1 MHASSVSKSAAC
13 SHVTCSASAAL
24 ISIAA
29 LPKREHSQLVRES
42 NGVRPESDA
51 EALTKSGRMA
61 VKTLILLALS
71 VSAQRTRLDV
81 HTDND
86 NDTHSGKLNVY
97 GAPLKK
103 CSGPG
108 MALTGFTREGTCT
121 DRVDDA
127 GSHHI
132 CIEMDS
138 VDGGNFCE
146 VTGQPNW
153 CDDYMQCDG
162 KRGLCPV
169 QHWCVCEWAFASYIT
184 RAGGCDK
191 IQSID
196 CEATNRWAYLHY
208 QQKGASEALAC
219 LESRCGLGG
228 TSD

>member
-1 MHASSVSKSAAC
+1 MTAKAF
-13 SHVTCSASAAL
+13 
-24 ISIAA
+24 
-29 LPKREHSQLVRES
+29 
-42 NGVRPESDA
+42 
-51 EALTKSGRMA
+51 
-61 VKTLILLALS
+61 ILLALS
-71 VSAQRTRLDV
+71 SAAHGQHSRLDV

-184 RAGGCDK
+184 RAGGCEK

>member
-1 MHASSVSKSAAC
+1 MK
-13 SHVTCSASAAL
+13 
-24 ISIAA
+24 
-29 LPKREHSQLVRES
+29 KLVH
-42 NGVRPESDA
+42 
-51 EALTKSGRMA
+51 
-61 VKTLILLALS
+61 
-71 VSAQRTRLDV
+71 VSAQ
-81 HTDND
+81 N
-86 NDTHSGKLNVY
+86 
-97 GAPLKK
+97 
-103 CSGPG
+103 
-108 MALTGFTREGTCT
+108 
-121 DRVDDA
+121 DDA
-127 GSHHI
+127 GSHHV
-132 CIEMDS
+132 CIDMKS
-138 VDGGNFCE
+138 NVGGNFCE

>member
-1 MHASSVSKSAAC
+1 
-13 SHVTCSASAAL
+13 
-24 ISIAA
+24 
-29 LPKREHSQLVRES
+29 
-42 NGVRPESDA
+42 
-51 EALTKSGRMA
+51 MA

-71 VSAQRTRLDV
+71 VSAQRPRLDV

>member
-1 MHASSVSKSAAC
+1 M
-13 SHVTCSASAAL
+13 
-24 ISIAA
+24 
-29 LPKREHSQLVRES
+29 
-42 NGVRPESDA
+42 G
-51 EALTKSGRMA
+51 
-61 VKTLILLALS
+61 
-71 VSAQRTRLDV
+71 TRLDV
-81 HTDND
+81 HTEND
-86 NDTHSGKLNVY
+86 NDTRSDRYLNVY
-97 GAPLKK
+97 G
-103 CSGPG
+103 
-108 MALTGFTREGTCT
+108 
-121 DRVDDA
+121 A

-196 CEATNRWAYLHY
+196 CEATNRWAYRHY

-228 TSD
+228 TLY